1 MGGGPRML
9 GRQRGR
15 AMKGSRAM
23 KDARWPGKVR
33 ETLPPEMRAALSD
46 GDSGHKEG
54 KFRMAGKA
62 FGGVLRMLP
71 CLVST

>member
-15 AMKGSRAM
+15 AMK
-23 KDARWPGKVR
+23 DARWPDKVR